1 MTKITASSEL
11 PTYQVIGT
19 TLRIHWDQEQHQT
32 EDDQT
37 VWKMH
42 GAKTHIHATRSEIIE
57 TIMKTHYP
65 TPGSEFAAI
74 NNGGSDYEDYLN
86 FRTFA
91 KELADGWFE
100 EQL

>member
-19 TLRIHWDQEQHQT
+19 TLRIHWDQESHQT
-32 EDDQT
+32 EEGHT

-42 GAKTHIHATRSEIIE
+42 EAMVHVRATRSEIIE
-57 TIMKTHYP
+57 AIIATHYP

-74 NNGGSDYEDYLN
+74 NNGGSDYEQYQA

-91 KELADGWFE
+91 KELADGWFDSN
-100 EQL
+100 